1 MSTNSVFMK
10 KTQQN
15 YKICYESILKT
26 IPDNSYTEP
35 QNDKNDK
42 VEMRWRFLHIPT
54 NSSEEKNK
62 KMVEISKR
70 RPGGIREFLNKQ
82 MEWIVAT
89 VDPYFD
95 QYVTKQYYY
104 YSDQ

>member
-42 VEMRWRFLHIPT
+42 VEMRWRFLNIP
-54 NSSEEKNK
+54 NSSQDKYK

-70 RPGGIREFLNKQ
+70 RPGAAREFLNKQ

-104 YSDQ
+104 YSDN